1 MYCNLVMQVGNKV
14 FNCVFCNKKEEE
26 EEEEEE
32 EEATSGPAYRLNE
45 KAK

>member
-26 EEEEEE
+26 EEEEE
-32 EEATSGPAYRLNE
+32 ATSGPAYRLNE